1 MPAKTGKEYIERL
14 KKANNNVYIDGQR
27 VEDVTEHPAFKN
39 VIRSMAQLYDLQYQ
53 KADKM
58 LYTSP
63 TSGAKVGKTFME
75 PKTID
80 DLIERRE
87 AIMEWQRFSGGLM
100 GRTPDYLNA
109 DVMAMGAAH
118 EFFAEDDPL
127 FAENAKKY
135 SEYAR
140 ENDLSLT
147 HTLIHPQVNRAK
159 AQHEQK
165 DANVALHLV
174 EKTKDGIIVDGIRLL
189 ATQGAITDEI
199 IVFPSTVK
207 KSGELDDPYS
217 LAFAIPNN
225 TPGLKFLSRESF
237 DYGKN
242 EYDHPLSSRFE
253 EGDAIVSFEN
263 VLVPWDRVFISE
275 NSSVCNRAFRETNAV
290 VHMAHQVVAKDIA
303 KTEFILG
310 VVLSVMDAIGIDGF
324 QHVKDKGAEIMMT
337 LETMKS
343 HLFRAEH
350 NAKLDKWGVMT
361 PDYAALDAARNWYPR
376 MYPRLAEIV
385 RILGASGMMGI
396 PTYADYES
404 EEIGSLLNRA
414 TQGKNVEGY
423 ERVQLFRLAWD
434 LTMSA
439 FGSRQTHYEYY
450 FFGDPIKMG
459 MAYFDGYDKEPYK
472 EMIHEFLGR
481 TPQQRP
487 VFKDLAEE
495 KSIKEERAFRD
506 AMGKFSTGVTVI
518 TTTYGKE
525 VHGMTANAFMSVSI
539 HPKLISISVDEKAR
553 MHEAIK
559 KTGKFTV
566 NILSEDQLEIS
577 KRFAGQIEDKQ
588 KMDFDWDLGMPVI
601 RNSLAHVICE
611 VFNSHQEGDHT
622 IYIGKVL
629 KWKMNEGKPLTFF
642 EGKYGLAQEQRVD
655 QIIRR

>member
-1 MPAKTGKEYIERL
+1 MPAKTGREYIERL
-14 KKANNNVYIDGQR
+14 KQANNNVYIDGQR
-27 VEDVTEHPAFKN
+27 VQDVTEHPAFRN
-39 VIRSMAQLYDLQYQ
+39 VIRSMASLYDLQYE
-53 KADKM
+53 KPDKM

-80 DLIERRE
+80 DLVARRE
-87 AIMEWQRFSGGLM
+87 AIMEWQQFSGGLM

-109 DVMAMGAAH
+109 DVMAIGAAH

-127 FAENAKKY
+127 FAENAKRY

-140 ENDLSLT
+140 ENDISLT

-174 EKTKDGIIVDGIRLL
+174 EKNKDGIIVDGIRLL

-199 IVFPSTVK
+199 VVFPSTVK
-207 KSGELDDPYS
+207 PAGELDDPYS

-242 EYDHPLSSRFE
+242 DYDHPLSSRFE
-253 EGDAIVSFEN
+253 EGDTIVSFEN
-263 VLVPWDRVFISE
+263 VLIPWDRIFVSE
-275 NSSVCNRAFRETNAV
+275 NSSVCNRAFGETNAV

-303 KTEFILG
+303 KTEFVLG

-324 QHVKDKGAEIMMT
+324 QHVKDKGTEIMLT

-350 NAKLDKWGVMT
+350 NAKLDKWGIMT
-361 PDYAALDAARNWYPR
+361 PDYGALDAARNWYPR
-376 MYPRLAEIV
+376 VYPRLAEIT

-396 PTYADYES
+396 PTHADYES
-404 EEIGSLLNRA
+404 PEIGTLLNRA

-472 EMIHEFLGR
+472 ERIREFLGNLNQ
-481 TPQQRP
+481 TRP
-487 VFKDLAEE
+487 NFKNLDEE
-495 KSIKEERAFRD
+495 KSQKEERTFRD

-518 TTTYGKE
+518 TTTEGKE
-525 VHGMTANAFMSVSI
+525 AHGMTANAFMSVSVD
-539 HPKLISISVDEKAR
+539 PKLISISVDEKAR
-553 MHEAIK
+553 MHEVIK
-559 KTGKFTV
+559 KTGRFAV
-566 NILSEDQLEIS
+566 SILSEDQLDVS
-577 KRFAGQIEDKQ
+577 RRFAGQVKDGQ
-588 KMDFDWDLGMPVI
+588 KMVFDWAHGMPVI
-601 RNSLAHVICE
+601 KGSLAYVICE

-622 IYIGKVL
+622 IYIGKVIDM
-629 KWKMNEGKPLTFF
+629 KMEDGTPLTFY
-642 EGKYGLAQEQRVD
+642 EGNYRLVGSN
-655 QIIRR
+655 